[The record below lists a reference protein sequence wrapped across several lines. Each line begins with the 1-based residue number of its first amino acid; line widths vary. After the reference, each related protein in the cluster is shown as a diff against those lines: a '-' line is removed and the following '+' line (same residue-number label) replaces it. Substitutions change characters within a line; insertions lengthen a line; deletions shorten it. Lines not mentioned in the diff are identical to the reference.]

1 MDEVSSLPALPVKP
15 SPVWLLSVSW
25 VGRGQKPQCV
35 VMTGYAPSE
44 EQAQGTAVAAAKRHI
59 GDKPPKGG
67 VGVVAVELTPATLEE
82 MLERSRAWYAENP
95 NE

>member
-1 MDEVSSLPALPVKP
+1 MDEVSSLPAK
-15 SPVWLLSVSW
+15 SNRVWLMGVSW

-35 VMTGYAPSE
+35 VMTGSAPSE
-44 EQAQGTAVAAAKRHI
+44 EQAQGAAVSAAKHHI